1 MIKMA
6 ETPNQFQNRILR
18 SKRQFWDG
26 IPITGYR
33 SICIYC
39 GAKNMVHKN
48 WITMTCGHCGRK
60 GPALNDK
67 EAKKLLEENRNK

>member
-1 MIKMA
+1 M
-6 ETPNQFQNRILR
+6 R

-26 IPITGYR
+26 ISITGYR

-39 GAKNMVHKN
+39 GEKNRVNKN
-48 WITMTCGHCGRK
+48 WITMTCGSCGRK

-67 EAKKLLEENRNK
+67 EAKRLLNENRSK